1 MIQSSLYRA
10 LNKGFD
16 YQILA
21 CKDFKESELAK
32 EVISYFKPNTKAI
45 LFPEFRAKKNDDLR
59 SFFEEFLQ
67 LLGGLREFYQALE
80 NKQEAIIIAPI
91 SALLHPLPK
100 KELLES
106 FKITLLEKYN
116 LKDLKDKLFYYG
128 YEILDLVE
136 VEGEASF
143 RGDIVDIYA
152 PNSKAYRL
160 SFFDTECES
169 IKEFDPT
176 TQMSLKEDLLEI
188 EIPPTLFS
196 LDEPSYKDLKT
207 KVEQSPLNSFSKD
220 LTSFGLWFLG
230 EKANDLLHA
239 YKSVIS
245 PKALEEIQELAS
257 LNELDCERFK
267 SLKVLENA
275 QGYEDLEIHAHALE
289 GFIALHSN
297 HKITLLAPNK
307 TILDNV
313 LGTIKKSNMDNVLGT
328 IEKSNMECVIAPFVL
343 NFKTPD
349 GIFISLNSFERKK
362 KRQKSKLAL
371 NELNPGEWVVHDD
384 YGVGVF
390 SQLVQ
395 HSVLGSKRDFLEIAY
410 LGEDKLL
417 LPVENLHLIAR
428 YVAQSDSVPVKD
440 RLGKGSF
447 LKLKAKVRT
456 KLLEIAGKIIELAA
470 ERNLILG
477 KKMDTHLAELEVFKS
492 HAGFEYTSDQE
503 KAIAEISKDLSSK
516 RVMDRLLSGDVGFGK
531 TEVAMHAIFCAFLNG
546 FQSVLVVPTTLLAHQ
561 HFETLRA
568 RFENFG
574 VKVARL
580 DRYAS
585 EKNKLLK
592 AVELGLIDV
601 LVGTHA
607 ILGAKFKNLGLVV
620 VDEEHKFGVKQKEA
634 LKELSKSVHFLSMS
648 ATPIPRTLNMAL
660 SQIKSISSLKTPP
673 TDRKP
678 SRTFLKEKNDE
689 LLKEIIYRELRRNG
703 QIFYIHNHIASISK
717 VKTKL
722 ENLIPKLKIAILH
735 SQINANKSEEIM
747 LEFAKGNYQVLL
759 CTSIV
764 ESGIHLPNANTIIID
779 NAQNFGLADLH
790 QLRGRVGRGK
800 KEGFCYFL
808 IEDQKSLNE
817 QALKRLLALEKNSY
831 LGSGESI
838 AYHDLEIRGGGNLL
852 GQDQSG
858 HIKNIGYALYTRM
871 LEDAIYELSGGKK
884 RLEKSVEIQ
893 LGVSAFL
900 NPELIASDSLRLDLY
915 RRLSLCENVDEVGQ
929 IHEEIED
936 RFGKIDDLSAQ
947 FLQIITLKIL
957 ANQLGILKLSNFNQ
971 NITLTYSDEKKESL
985 KAPSKDDNDILETL
999 LKHLRAQISL
1009 KQR

>member
-16 YQILA
+16 CQILA
-21 CKDFKESELAK
+21 CKDFKESKLAK
-32 EVISYFKPNTKAI
+32 EVISYFKPNIKAV

-80 NKQEAIIIAPI
+80 NKQETIIIAPI

-143 RGDIVDIYA
+143 RGDIVDIYT

-230 EKANDLLHA
+230 EKVQDLLSV

-245 PKALEEIQELAS
+245 PRALEEIQELAS
-257 LNELDCERFK
+257 LNELDYERFK
-267 SLKVLENA
+267 FLEVLENA

-289 GFIALHSN
+289 GFIALHSH
-297 HKITLLAPNK
+297 HKITLLTPNK

-313 LGTIKKSNMDNVLGT
+313 LGTI
-328 IEKSNMECVIAPFVL
+328 EKSSMECVITPFVL

-428 YVAQSDSVPVKD
+428 YVAQSDSVPAKD

-456 KLLEIAGKIIELAA
+456 KLLEIASKIIELAA

-477 KKMDTHLAELEVFKS
+477 KKMDVHLAELEVFKS

-503 KAIAEISKDLSSK
+503 KAIAEISKDLSSH

-546 FQSVLVVPTTLLAHQ
+546 FQSALVVPTTLLAHQ

-592 AVELGLIDV
+592 AVELGLVDV

-660 SQIKSISSLKTPP
+660 SQIKGISSLKTPP

-722 ENLIPKLKIAILH
+722 EELIPKLKIAILH
-735 SQINANKSEEIM
+735 SQINAYESEEIM
-747 LEFAKGNYQVLL
+747 LEFAKGSYQVLL

-915 RRLSLCENVDEVGQ
+915 RRLSLCENTDEVGQ

-936 RFGKIDDLSAQ
+936 RFGKVDDLSTQ

-957 ANQLGILKLSNFNQ
+957 ANQLGIIKLSNFNQ

-1009 KQR
+1009 KRR

>member
-21 CKDFKESELAK
+21 CKDFKESKLAK
-32 EVISYFKPNTKAI
+32 EVISYFKPNIKAV

-80 NKQEAIIIAPI
+80 NKQETIIIAPI

-169 IKEFDPT
+169 IKELDPT

-196 LDEPSYKDLKT
+196 LDESSYKDLKT

-230 EKANDLLHA
+230 EKAQDLLSV

-257 LNELDCERFK
+257 LNELDDERFK
-267 SLKVLENA
+267 FLKVLENA

-297 HKITLLAPNK
+297 HKITLLASNK
-307 TILDNV
+307 TILDNAISA
-313 LGTIKKSNMDNVLGT
+313 LDAG
-328 IEKSNMECVIAPFVL
+328 NMECVIAPFVL

-349 GIFISLNSFERKK
+349 RIFISLNSFERKK

-371 NELNPGEWVVHDD
+371 NELNAGEWVVHDD

-390 SQLVQ
+390 SQLIQ

-428 YVAQSDSVPVKD
+428 YVAQSDSVPAKD

-477 KKMDTHLAELEVFKS
+477 KKMDVHLAELEVFKS
-492 HAGFEYTSDQE
+492 QAGFEYTSDQE
-503 KAIAEISKDLSSK
+503 KAIAEISKDLSSH
-516 RVMDRLLSGDVGFGK
+516 RMMDRLLSGDVGFGK

-546 FQSVLVVPTTLLAHQ
+546 FQSALVVPTTLLAHQ
-561 HFETLRA
+561 HFETLKA

-580 DRYAS
+580 DRYIKTS

-592 AVELGLIDV
+592 AVELGQVDALI
-601 LVGTHA
+601 GTHA
-607 ILGAKFKNLGLVV
+607 ILGAKFKNLGLMV

-660 SQIKSISSLKTPP
+660 SQIKGISSLKTPP

-689 LLKEIIYRELRRNG
+689 LLKEIIHRELRRNG

-735 SQINANKSEEIM
+735 SQINANESEEIM

-808 IEDQKSLNE
+808 IEDQKNLNE

-957 ANQLGILKLSNFNQ
+957 ANQLGIIKLSNFNQ
-971 NITLTYSDEKKESL
+971 NITLTYSDEHKESL

-1009 KQR
+1009 KRR

>member
-1 MIQSSLYRA
+1 MIQSSLYKA

-21 CKDFKESELAK
+21 CKDFKESQLAK
-32 EVISYFKPNTKAI
+32 EVISYFKPNSKAV

-80 NKQEAIIIAPI
+80 KKQEAIIIAPI
-91 SALLHPLPK
+91 STLLHPLPK

-128 YEILDLVE
+128 YEILELVE
-136 VEGEASF
+136 MEGEASF

-196 LDEPSYKDLKT
+196 LDEQSYKDLKT

-220 LTSFGLWFLG
+220 LISFGLWFLG

-239 YKSVIS
+239 YKSIIS

-257 LNELDCERFK
+257 LNELDYERFK
-267 SLKVLENA
+267 FLKVLENP
-275 QGYEDLEIHAHALE
+275 QDYEDLEIHVHALE
-289 GFIALHSN
+289 SFITLHSN
-297 HKITLLAPNK
+297 RKITLLAPNK
-307 TILDNV
+307 TILDNAISV
-313 LGTIKKSNMDNVLGT
+313 L
-328 IEKSNMECVIAPFVL
+328 EKSSIECVIAPFVL

-371 NELNPGEWVVHDD
+371 NELNTGEWVVHDD

-410 LGEDKLL
+410 SGEDKLL

-456 KLLEIAGKIIELAA
+456 KLLEIASKIIELAA

-477 KKMDTHLAELEVFKS
+477 KKMDTHLAELEIFKS

-503 KAIAEISKDLSSK
+503 KAIAEISKDLSSH

-546 FQSVLVVPTTLLAHQ
+546 FQSALVVPTTLLAHQ

-592 AVELGLIDV
+592 AVELGLVDV

-607 ILGAKFKNLGLVV
+607 ILGTKFKNLGLVV

-660 SQIKSISSLKTPP
+660 SQIKGISSLKTPP

-689 LLKEIIYRELRRNG
+689 LLKEIIHRELRRNG

-722 ENLIPKLKIAILH
+722 EDLIPKLKIAILH
-735 SQINANKSEEIM
+735 SQISANESEEIM
-747 LEFAKGNYQVLL
+747 LEFAKGSYQVLL

-893 LGVSAFL
+893 LSVSAFL
-900 NPELIASDSLRLDLY
+900 NPELIVSDSLRLDLY
-915 RRLSLCENVDEVGQ
+915 RRLSLCENTDEVGQ

-936 RFGKIDDLSAQ
+936 RFGKIDDLSVQ

-957 ANQLGILKLSNFNQ
+957 ANQLGIIKLSNFNQ
-971 NITLTYSDEKKESL
+971 NITITYRDEKKENL

-1009 KQR
+1009 KRR

>member
-80 NKQEAIIIAPI
+80 NKQETIIIAPI

-169 IKEFDPT
+169 IKELDPT

-267 SLKVLENA
+267 FLKVLETP

-307 TILDNV
+307 TILDNAISA
-313 LGTIKKSNMDNVLGT
+313 LERSN
-328 IEKSNMECVIAPFVL
+328 IECVIAPFVL

-428 YVAQSDSVPVKD
+428 YVAQSDSVPAKD

-477 KKMDTHLAELEVFKS
+477 KKMDTHLAELEIFKS

-546 FQSVLVVPTTLLAHQ
+546 FQSALVVPTTLLAHQ

-574 VKVARL
+574 IKVARL

-592 AVELGLIDV
+592 AVELGQVDALI
-601 LVGTHA
+601 GTHA

-660 SQIKSISSLKTPP
+660 SQIKGISSLKTPP

-703 QIFYIHNHIASISK
+703 QIFYIHNHIASILK

-722 ENLIPKLKIAILH
+722 ENLIPKLKVAILH

-831 LGSGESI
+831 LGSGESV

-915 RRLSLCENVDEVGQ
+915 RRLSLCENTDEVGQ

-957 ANQLGILKLSNFNQ
+957 ANQLGIIKLSNFNQ
-971 NITLTYSDEKKESL
+971 NITITYSDEHKESL

-999 LKHLRAQISL
+999 LKHLHAQISL
-1009 KQR
+1009 KRR

>member
-21 CKDFKESELAK
+21 CKDFKESKLAK
-32 EVISYFKPNTKAI
+32 EVINYFKPNIKAV

-67 LLGGLREFYQALE
+67 LLGALREFYQALE
-80 NKQEAIIIAPI
+80 NKQEVIIIAPI

-143 RGDIVDIYA
+143 RGDIVDIYI

-169 IKEFDPT
+169 IKELDPT

-230 EKANDLLHA
+230 EKAQDLLSV

-245 PKALEEIQELAS
+245 PRALEEIQELAS
-257 LNELDCERFK
+257 LNELNYERFK
-267 SLKVLENA
+267 LLKVLENA

-313 LGTIKKSNMDNVLGT
+313 LGTI
-328 IEKSNMECVIAPFVL
+328 EKSSMECVIAPFVL

-428 YVAQSDSVPVKD
+428 YVAQSDSVPAKD

-456 KLLEIAGKIIELAA
+456 KLLEIASKIIELAA

-477 KKMDTHLAELEVFKS
+477 KKMDVHLAELEVFKS

-503 KAIAEISKDLSSK
+503 KAIAEISRDLSSK

-546 FQSVLVVPTTLLAHQ
+546 FQSALVVPTTLLAHQ

-592 AVELGLIDV
+592 AVELGQVDALI
-601 LVGTHA
+601 GTHA

-660 SQIKSISSLKTPP
+660 SQIKGISSLKTPP

-957 ANQLGILKLSNFNQ
+957 ANQLGIIKLSNFNQ
-971 NITLTYSDEKKESL
+971 NITLTYNNEHKESL

-1009 KQR
+1009 KRR

>member
-1 MIQSSLYRA
+1 MIQSSLYGA

-160 SFFDTECES
+160 SFFDAECES

-239 YKSVIS
+239 YKSIIS

-257 LNELDCERFK
+257 LNELDGERFK
-267 SLKVLENA
+267 FLKVLENA

-297 HKITLLAPNK
+297 RKITLLAPNK

-313 LGTIKKSNMDNVLGT
+313 LGTI
-328 IEKSNMECVIAPFVL
+328 EKSSMECVIAPFVL

-428 YVAQSDSVPVKD
+428 YVAQSDSVPAKD

-546 FQSVLVVPTTLLAHQ
+546 FQSALVVPTTLLAHQ
-561 HFETLRA
+561 HFETLRV

-660 SQIKSISSLKTPP
+660 SQIKGISSLKIPP

-722 ENLIPKLKIAILH
+722 EELIPKLKIAILH
-735 SQINANKSEEIM
+735 SQINANESEEIM

-831 LGSGESI
+831 LGSGESV

-915 RRLSLCENVDEVGQ
+915 RRLSLCENTDEVGQ

-957 ANQLGILKLSNFNQ
+957 ANQLGIIKLSNFNQ
-971 NITLTYSDEKKESL
+971 NITITYSDEKKESL

-1009 KQR
+1009 KRR

>member
-143 RGDIVDIYA
+143 RGDIVDIYT

-160 SFFDTECES
+160 SFFDAECES

-196 LDEPSYKDLKT
+196 LNEPSYKDLKT

-230 EKANDLLHA
+230 EKTHDLLHA

-257 LNELDCERFK
+257 LNELDYERFK
-267 SLKVLENA
+267 FLKVLENP

-289 GFIALHSN
+289 SFIALHSN
-297 HKITLLAPNK
+297 RKITLLAPNK
-307 TILDNV
+307 TILDNAISA
-313 LGTIKKSNMDNVLGT
+313 L
-328 IEKSNMECVIAPFVL
+328 EKSHIECVIAPFVL

-371 NELNPGEWVVHDD
+371 NELNAGEWVVHDD

-428 YVAQSDSVPVKD
+428 YVAQSDSVPTKD

-447 LKLKAKVRT
+447 LKLKAKVKT
-456 KLLEIAGKIIELAA
+456 KLLEIASKIIELAA

-503 KAIAEISKDLSSK
+503 KAIAEISKDLSSH

-546 FQSVLVVPTTLLAHQ
+546 FQSALAVPTTLLAHQ

-607 ILGAKFKNLGLVV
+607 IFCAKFKNLGLVV

-660 SQIKSISSLKTPP
+660 SQIKGISSLKIPP

-689 LLKEIIYRELRRNG
+689 LLKEIIHRELRRNG

-722 ENLIPKLKIAILH
+722 EDLIPKLKIAILH
-735 SQINANKSEEIM
+735 SQINAHESEEIM

-893 LGVSAFL
+893 LSVSAFL

-915 RRLSLCENVDEVGQ
+915 RRLSLCENTDEVGQ

-957 ANQLGILKLSNFNQ
+957 ANQLGIIKLSNFNQ
-971 NITLTYSDEKKESL
+971 NITITYSGEKKESL

-1009 KQR
+1009 KRH

>member
-1 MIQSSLYRA
+1 MIQSSLYGA

-80 NKQEAIIIAPI
+80 NKQETIIIAPI

-169 IKEFDPT
+169 IKEFDPA
-176 TQMSLKEDLLEI
+176 TQMSLKEDWLEV

-196 LDEPSYKDLKT
+196 LNEQSYKDLKT

-245 PKALEEIQELAS
+245 PKALEEIQELTS
-257 LNELDCERFK
+257 LNELDWERFK
-267 SLKVLENA
+267 FLKVLENP

-289 GFIALHSN
+289 SFMALHSN
-297 HKITLLAPNK
+297 RKITLLAPNK
-307 TILDNV
+307 TILDNAISA
-313 LGTIKKSNMDNVLGT
+313 L
-328 IEKSNMECVIAPFVL
+328 EKNHIECVIAPFVL

-371 NELNPGEWVVHDD
+371 NELNAGEWVVHDD

-410 LGEDKLL
+410 WGEDKLL

-428 YVAQSDSVPVKD
+428 YVAQSDSVPIKD

-447 LKLKAKVRT
+447 LKLKAKVKT
-456 KLLEIAGKIIELAA
+456 KLLEIAGKIIELTA

-546 FQSVLVVPTTLLAHQ
+546 FQSALVVPTTLLAHQ

-592 AVELGLIDV
+592 AVELGLVDV

-660 SQIKSISSLKTPP
+660 SQIKGISSLKIPP

-689 LLKEIIYRELRRNG
+689 LLKEIIHRELRRNG

-722 ENLIPKLKIAILH
+722 EDLIPKLKIAILH
-735 SQINANKSEEIM
+735 SQINAHESEEIM

-893 LGVSAFL
+893 LSVSAFL
-900 NPELIASDSLRLDLY
+900 NPELIGSDSLRLDLY
-915 RRLSLCENVDEVGQ
+915 RRLSLCENTDEVGQ

-957 ANQLGILKLSNFNQ
+957 ANQLGIIKLSNFNQ
-971 NITLTYSDEKKESL
+971 NITITYSDEKKESL

-1009 KQR
+1009 KRH

>member
-1 MIQSSLYRA
+1 MIQSSLYGA

-91 SALLHPLPK
+91 STLLHPLPK

-196 LDEPSYKDLKT
+196 LNEQSYKDLKT

-257 LNELDCERFK
+257 LNELDGERFK
-267 SLKVLENA
+267 FLKVLENP

-289 GFIALHSN
+289 SFIALHSN
-297 HKITLLAPNK
+297 RKITLLAPNK
-307 TILDNV
+307 TILDNAISA
-313 LGTIKKSNMDNVLGT
+313 L
-328 IEKSNMECVIAPFVL
+328 EKSHIECVIAPFVL

-371 NELNPGEWVVHDD
+371 NELNAGEWVVHDD

-410 LGEDKLL
+410 WGEDKLL

-428 YVAQSDSVPVKD
+428 YVVQSDSVPTKD

-447 LKLKAKVRT
+447 LKLKAKVKT
-456 KLLEIAGKIIELAA
+456 KLLEIASKIIELAA

-546 FQSVLVVPTTLLAHQ
+546 FQSALVVPTTLLAHQ
-561 HFETLRA
+561 HFETLRV

-592 AVELGLIDV
+592 AVELGLVDV

-660 SQIKSISSLKTPP
+660 SQIKGISSLKIPP

-689 LLKEIIYRELRRNG
+689 LLKEIIHRELRRNG

-722 ENLIPKLKIAILH
+722 EDLIPKLKIAILH
-735 SQINANKSEEIM
+735 SQISAHESEEIM

-893 LGVSAFL
+893 LSVSAFL

-915 RRLSLCENVDEVGQ
+915 RRLSLCENTDEVGQ

-957 ANQLGILKLSNFNQ
+957 ANQLGIIKLSNFNQ
-971 NITLTYSDEKKESL
+971 NITITYNDEKKESL

-999 LKHLRAQISL
+999 LKHLHAQISL
-1009 KQR
+1009 KRH

>member
-1 MIQSSLYRA
+1 MIQSSLYKA
-10 LNKGFD
+10 LNEGFD

-21 CKDFKESELAK
+21 CKDFKESKLAK
-32 EVISYFKPNTKAI
+32 EVISYFKPNIKAV

-80 NKQEAIIIAPI
+80 NKQETIIIAPI
-91 SALLHPLPK
+91 STLLHPLPK

-143 RGDIVDIYA
+143 RGDIVDIYI

-169 IKEFDPT
+169 IKELDPT

-230 EKANDLLHA
+230 EKAQDLLSV

-245 PKALEEIQELAS
+245 PRALEEIQELAS
-257 LNELDCERFK
+257 LNELDDERFK
-267 SLKVLENA
+267 FLKVLENA

-289 GFIALHSN
+289 GFITLHSN

-307 TILDNV
+307 TILDNAISAIDA
-313 LGTIKKSNMDNVLGT
+313 G
-328 IEKSNMECVIAPFVL
+328 NMECVIAPFVL

-349 GIFISLNSFERKK
+349 RIFISLNSFERKK

-371 NELNPGEWVVHDD
+371 NELNAGEWVVHDD

-447 LKLKAKVRT
+447 LKLKAKVRA

-477 KKMDTHLAELEVFKS
+477 KKMDVHLAELEVFKS
-492 HAGFEYTSDQE
+492 HAGFEYTNDQE
-503 KAIAEISKDLSSK
+503 KAIAEISKDLSSH

-546 FQSVLVVPTTLLAHQ
+546 FQSALVVPTTLLAHQ

-592 AVELGLIDV
+592 AVELGQVDALI
-601 LVGTHA
+601 GTHA

-660 SQIKSISSLKTPP
+660 SQIKGISSLKTPP

-689 LLKEIIYRELRRNG
+689 LLKEIIHRELRRNG

-936 RFGKIDDLSAQ
+936 RFGKMDDLSAQ

-971 NITLTYSDEKKESL
+971 NITLTYSNEHKESL

-1009 KQR
+1009 KRR

>member
-32 EVISYFKPNTKAI
+32 EVISYFKPNIKAI

-80 NKQEAIIIAPI
+80 NKQEVIIIAPI

-169 IKEFDPT
+169 IKELDPT

-230 EKANDLLHA
+230 EKAQDLLSV

-245 PKALEEIQELAS
+245 PRALEEIQELAS

-267 SLKVLENA
+267 LLKVLENA

-297 HKITLLAPNK
+297 RKITLLAPNK

-313 LGTIKKSNMDNVLGT
+313 ISA
-328 IEKSNMECVIAPFVL
+328 IEKSSMECVIAPFVL

-456 KLLEIAGKIIELAA
+456 KLLEIASKIIELAA

-477 KKMDTHLAELEVFKS
+477 KKMDVHLAELEVFKS

-531 TEVAMHAIFCAFLNG
+531 TEVAMHAIFCTFLNG
-546 FQSVLVVPTTLLAHQ
+546 FQSALVVPTTLLAHQ
-561 HFETLRA
+561 HFETLRV

-592 AVELGLIDV
+592 AVELGQVDV

-660 SQIKSISSLKTPP
+660 SQIKGISSLKTPP

-722 ENLIPKLKIAILH
+722 EGLIPKLKIAILH
-735 SQINANKSEEIM
+735 SQINANESEEIM

-957 ANQLGILKLSNFNQ
+957 ANQLGIIKLSNFNQ
-971 NITLTYSDEKKESL
+971 NITITYSDEKKESL

-1009 KQR
+1009 KRR

>member
-21 CKDFKESELAK
+21 CKDFKESKLAK
-32 EVISYFKPNTKAI
+32 EVISYFKPHIKAV

-80 NKQEAIIIAPI
+80 NKQETIIIAPI

-169 IKEFDPT
+169 IKELDPT

-230 EKANDLLHA
+230 EKAQDLLSV

-245 PKALEEIQELAS
+245 PRALEEIQELAS

-267 SLKVLENA
+267 FLKVLENA

-313 LGTIKKSNMDNVLGT
+313 LGTI
-328 IEKSNMECVIAPFVL
+328 EKSSMECVIAPFVL

-349 GIFISLNSFERKK
+349 GIFISINSFERKK

-428 YVAQSDSVPVKD
+428 YVTQSDSVPVKD

-546 FQSVLVVPTTLLAHQ
+546 FQSALVVPTTLLAHQ
-561 HFETLRA
+561 HFETLRV

-592 AVELGLIDV
+592 AVELGLVDV

-660 SQIKSISSLKTPP
+660 SQIKGISSLKTPP

-722 ENLIPKLKIAILH
+722 EGLIPKLKIAILH
-735 SQINANKSEEIM
+735 SQINANESEEIM

-957 ANQLGILKLSNFNQ
+957 ANQLGIIKLSNFNQ
-971 NITLTYSDEKKESL
+971 NITITYSDEHKESL

-1009 KQR
+1009 KRR

>member
-80 NKQEAIIIAPI
+80 NKQEVIIIAPI

-230 EKANDLLHA
+230 EKAQDLLSV

-245 PKALEEIQELAS
+245 PRALEEIQELAS

-267 SLKVLENA
+267 SLKVLENP

-289 GFIALHSN
+289 SFITLHSN
-297 HKITLLAPNK
+297 RKITLLAPNK
-307 TILDNV
+307 TILDNAV
-313 LGTIKKSNMDNVLGT
+313 SAL
-328 IEKSNMECVIAPFVL
+328 EKSNIECVIAPFVL

-503 KAIAEISKDLSSK
+503 KAIAEISKDLSSH

-546 FQSVLVVPTTLLAHQ
+546 FQSALVVPTTLLAHQ
-561 HFETLRA
+561 HFETLRV

-592 AVELGLIDV
+592 AVELGQVDV

-660 SQIKSISSLKTPP
+660 SQVKGISSLKTPP

-689 LLKEIIYRELRRNG
+689 LLKEIIHRELRRNG

-915 RRLSLCENVDEVGQ
+915 RRLSLCENADEVGQ

-971 NITLTYSDEKKESL
+971 NITITYSDEKKESL

-999 LKHLRAQISL
+999 LKHLCTQISL
-1009 KQR
+1009 KRR

>member
-1 MIQSSLYRA
+1 MIQSSLYKA
-10 LNKGFD
+10 LNEGFD

-21 CKDFKESELAK
+21 CKDFKESKLAK
-32 EVISYFKPNTKAI
+32 EVISYFKPNVKAV

-67 LLGGLREFYQALE
+67 LLGALRGFYQALE
-80 NKQEAIIIAPI
+80 NKQEVIIIAPI

-106 FKITLLEKYN
+106 FKITFLEKYN

-143 RGDIVDIYA
+143 RGDIVDIYI

-160 SFFDTECES
+160 SFFDAECES
-169 IKEFDPT
+169 IKELDPT

-220 LTSFGLWFLG
+220 LTSFGLWFLD
-230 EKANDLLHA
+230 EKAQDLLSV
-239 YKSVIS
+239 YKSIIS

-257 LNELDCERFK
+257 LNELDLERFK
-267 SLKVLENA
+267 PLKILETP

-297 HKITLLAPNK
+297 RKITLLASNK
-307 TILDNV
+307 TILDNAISA
-313 LGTIKKSNMDNVLGT
+313 LDAG
-328 IEKSNMECVIAPFVL
+328 NMECVIAPFVL

-349 GIFISLNSFERKK
+349 KIFISLNSFERKK

-371 NELNPGEWVVHDD
+371 NELNAGEWVVHDD

-390 SQLVQ
+390 SQLIQ

-428 YVAQSDSVPVKD
+428 YVAQSDSVPTKD

-456 KLLEIAGKIIELAA
+456 KLLEIASKIIELAA

-477 KKMDTHLAELEVFKS
+477 KKMDVHLAELEVFKS

-503 KAIAEISKDLSSK
+503 KAIAEISKDLSSH

-546 FQSVLVVPTTLLAHQ
+546 FQSALVVPTTLLAHQ

-580 DRYAS
+580 DRYTS

-592 AVELGLIDV
+592 AVESGLVDALI
-601 LVGTHA
+601 GTHA
-607 ILGAKFKNLGLVV
+607 ILGAKFKNLGLMV

-660 SQIKSISSLKTPP
+660 SQIKGISSLKTPP

-689 LLKEIIYRELRRNG
+689 LLKEIIHRELRRNG

-722 ENLIPKLKIAILH
+722 EELIPKLKIAILH
-735 SQINANKSEEIM
+735 SQINANESEEVM

-808 IEDQKSLNE
+808 IEDQKNLNE

-936 RFGKIDDLSAQ
+936 RFGKMDDLSAQ

-971 NITLTYSDEKKESL
+971 NITITYNDEKKESL

-1009 KQR
+1009 KRR

>member
-169 IKEFDPT
+169 IKEFDPI

-196 LDEPSYKDLKT
+196 LDESSYKDLKT

-230 EKANDLLHA
+230 EKAQDLLSV
-239 YKSVIS
+239 YKSIIS
-245 PKALEEIQELAS
+245 PRALEEIQELAS
-257 LNELDCERFK
+257 LNELDDERFK
-267 SLKVLENA
+267 LLKVLENA

-297 HKITLLAPNK
+297 HKITLLASNK
-307 TILDNV
+307 TILDNAISA
-313 LGTIKKSNMDNVLGT
+313 L
-328 IEKSNMECVIAPFVL
+328 EKSSIECVIAPFVL

-428 YVAQSDSVPVKD
+428 YVAQSDSVPAKD

-546 FQSVLVVPTTLLAHQ
+546 FQSTLVVPTTLLAHQ

-592 AVELGLIDV
+592 AVELGLVDV

-660 SQIKSISSLKTPP
+660 SQIKGISSLKTPP

-722 ENLIPKLKIAILH
+722 EELIPKLKIAILH
-735 SQINANKSEEIM
+735 SQINANESEEIM

-831 LGSGESI
+831 LGSGESV

-858 HIKNIGYALYTRM
+858 HIKNIGHALYTRM

-915 RRLSLCENVDEVGQ
+915 RRLSLCENTDEVGQ

-957 ANQLGILKLSNFNQ
+957 ANQLGIIKLSNFNQ
-971 NITLTYSDEKKESL
+971 NITITYSDEKKESL

-1009 KQR
+1009 KRH

>member
-1 MIQSSLYRA
+1 MIQSSLYGA

-91 SALLHPLPK
+91 STLLHPLPK
-100 KELLES
+100 KELLKS

-160 SFFDTECES
+160 SFFDMECES

-196 LDEPSYKDLKT
+196 LDEQSYKDLKT

-257 LNELDCERFK
+257 LNELDNERFK
-267 SLKVLENA
+267 FLKVLENP
-275 QGYEDLEIHAHALE
+275 QGYEDLEIHAHAIE
-289 GFIALHSN
+289 SFMALHSN
-297 HKITLLAPNK
+297 RKITLLAPNK
-307 TILDNV
+307 TILDNAIST
-313 LGTIKKSNMDNVLGT
+313 L
-328 IEKSNMECVIAPFVL
+328 EKSHIECVIAPFVL

-371 NELNPGEWVVHDD
+371 NELNAGEWVVHDD

-428 YVAQSDSVPVKD
+428 YVAQSDSVPTKD

-447 LKLKAKVRT
+447 LKLKAKVKT
-456 KLLEIAGKIIELAA
+456 KLLEIASKIIELAA

-477 KKMDTHLAELEVFKS
+477 KKMDTHLAELEIFKS

-546 FQSVLVVPTTLLAHQ
+546 FQSALVVPTTLLAHQ

-660 SQIKSISSLKTPP
+660 SQIKGISSLKIPP

-689 LLKEIIYRELRRNG
+689 LLKEIIHRELRRNG

-722 ENLIPKLKIAILH
+722 EDLIPKLKIAILH
-735 SQINANKSEEIM
+735 SQINAHESEETM

-893 LGVSAFL
+893 LSVSAFL

-915 RRLSLCENVDEVGQ
+915 RRLSLCENTDEVGQ

-936 RFGKIDDLSAQ
+936 RFGKIDDLSTQ

-957 ANQLGILKLSNFNQ
+957 ANQLGIIKLSNFNQ
-971 NITLTYSDEKKESL
+971 NITITYSDEKKESL
-985 KAPSKDDNDILETL
+985 KAPSKDDNDILEIL
-999 LKHLRAQISL
+999 LKHLRTQISL
-1009 KQR
+1009 KRH

>member
-80 NKQEAIIIAPI
+80 NKQETIIIAPI

-176 TQMSLKEDLLEI
+176 TQMSLKEDWLEI

-267 SLKVLENA
+267 SLKVLENP
-275 QGYEDLEIHAHALE
+275 QGYEDLEIHVHALE
-289 GFIALHSN
+289 SFIALHSN
-297 HKITLLAPNK
+297 RKITLLAPNK
-307 TILDNV
+307 TILDNAIST
-313 LGTIKKSNMDNVLGT
+313 LERSN
-328 IEKSNMECVIAPFVL
+328 IECVIAPFVL

-371 NELNPGEWVVHDD
+371 NELNAGEWVVHDD

-410 LGEDKLL
+410 WGEDKLL

-447 LKLKAKVRT
+447 LKLKAKVRA

-477 KKMDTHLAELEVFKS
+477 KKMETHLAELEVFKS
-492 HAGFEYTSDQE
+492 HAGFEYTNDQE

-546 FQSVLVVPTTLLAHQ
+546 FQSALVVPTTLLAHQ

-660 SQIKSISSLKTPP
+660 SQIKGISSLKIPP

-689 LLKEIIYRELRRNG
+689 LLKEIIHRELRRNG

-722 ENLIPKLKIAILH
+722 EDLIPKLKIAILH
-735 SQINANKSEEIM
+735 SQINAHESEEIM

-858 HIKNIGYALYTRM
+858 HIKNIGYVLYTRM

-893 LGVSAFL
+893 LSVSAFL

-915 RRLSLCENVDEVGQ
+915 RRLSLCENTDEVGQ

-957 ANQLGILKLSNFNQ
+957 ANQLGIIKLSNFSQ
-971 NITLTYSDEKKESL
+971 NITITYSDEKKESL

-999 LKHLRAQISL
+999 LKHLRTQISL
-1009 KQR
+1009 KRH

>member
-45 LFPEFRAKKNDDLR
+45 LFPEFRVKKNDDLR

-80 NKQEAIIIAPI
+80 NKQETIIIAPI

-106 FKITLLEKYN
+106 FKITLLGKYN
-116 LKDLKDKLFYYG
+116 LKDLKNKLFYYG

-160 SFFDTECES
+160 SFFDAECES

-196 LDEPSYKDLKT
+196 LNEQSYKDLKT

-230 EKANDLLHA
+230 EKAHDLLHA

-257 LNELDCERFK
+257 LNELDYERFK
-267 SLKVLENA
+267 FLKVLESA

-289 GFIALHSN
+289 GFIALHSH
-297 HKITLLAPNK
+297 HKIMLLAPNK
-307 TILDNV
+307 TILDNAISA
-313 LGTIKKSNMDNVLGT
+313 L
-328 IEKSNMECVIAPFVL
+328 EKSHIECVIAPFVL

-428 YVAQSDSVPVKD
+428 YVAQSDSVPAKD

-503 KAIAEISKDLSSK
+503 KAIAEISKDLSSN

-546 FQSVLVVPTTLLAHQ
+546 FQSALVVPTTLLAHQ

-592 AVELGLIDV
+592 AVELGQVDV

-660 SQIKSISSLKTPP
+660 SQVKGISSLKTPP

-717 VKTKL
+717 VKTNL
-722 ENLIPKLKIAILH
+722 EDLIPKLKIAILH
-735 SQINANKSEEIM
+735 SQINANESEEIM
-747 LEFAKGNYQVLL
+747 LEFAKGSYQVLL

-915 RRLSLCENVDEVGQ
+915 RRLSLCENTDEVGQ

-957 ANQLGILKLSNFNQ
+957 ANQLGIIKLSNFNQ
-971 NITLTYSDEKKESL
+971 NITITYSDEKKESL

-1009 KQR
+1009 KWR

>member
-32 EVISYFKPNTKAI
+32 EVISYFKPHTKAI

-80 NKQEAIIIAPI
+80 NKQETIIIAPI

-160 SFFDTECES
+160 SFFDMECES

-230 EKANDLLHA
+230 EKAQDLLSV

-245 PKALEEIQELAS
+245 PRALEEIQELAS

-267 SLKVLENA
+267 FLKVLENA

-313 LGTIKKSNMDNVLGT
+313 LGTI
-328 IEKSNMECVIAPFVL
+328 EKSSMECVIAPFVL

-428 YVAQSDSVPVKD
+428 YVAQSDSVPIKD

-477 KKMDTHLAELEVFKS
+477 KKMDVHLAELEVFKS

-546 FQSVLVVPTTLLAHQ
+546 FQSALVVPTTLLAHQ

-592 AVELGLIDV
+592 AVELGLVDV

-634 LKELSKSVHFLSMS
+634 LKELSKSMHFLSMS

-660 SQIKSISSLKTPP
+660 SQIKGISSLKTPP

-722 ENLIPKLKIAILH
+722 EELIPKLKIAILH
-735 SQINANKSEEIM
+735 SQINANESEEIM

-831 LGSGESI
+831 LGSGESV
-838 AYHDLEIRGGGNLL
+838 AYYDLEIRGGGNLL

-915 RRLSLCENVDEVGQ
+915 RRLSLCENTDEVGQ

-971 NITLTYSDEKKESL
+971 NITITYSDEKKESL
-985 KAPSKDDNDILETL
+985 KAQSKDDNDILETL

-1009 KQR
+1009 KRR

>member
-32 EVISYFKPNTKAI
+32 EVISYFKPNIKAI

-160 SFFDTECES
+160 SFFDMECES

-176 TQMSLKEDLLEI
+176 TQMSLKEDWLEV

-196 LDEPSYKDLKT
+196 LNEQSYKDLKT

-230 EKANDLLHA
+230 EKANDLLQA

-257 LNELDCERFK
+257 LNELDGERFK
-267 SLKVLENA
+267 FLKVLENP

-289 GFIALHSN
+289 SFIALHSN
-297 HKITLLAPNK
+297 RKITLLAPNK
-307 TILDNV
+307 TILDNAISA
-313 LGTIKKSNMDNVLGT
+313 L
-328 IEKSNMECVIAPFVL
+328 EKSHIECVIAPFVL

-371 NELNPGEWVVHDD
+371 NELNAGEWVVHDD

-410 LGEDKLL
+410 FGEDKLL

-428 YVAQSDSVPVKD
+428 YVAQSDSVPTKD
-440 RLGKGSF
+440 RLGKGNF
-447 LKLKAKVRT
+447 LKLKAKVKT
-456 KLLEIAGKIIELAA
+456 KLLEIASKIIELAA

-503 KAIAEISKDLSSK
+503 KAIAEISKDLSSN

-546 FQSVLVVPTTLLAHQ
+546 FQSALVVPTTLLAHQ

-660 SQIKSISSLKTPP
+660 SQIKGISSLKIPP

-689 LLKEIIYRELRRNG
+689 LLKEIIHRELRRNG

-722 ENLIPKLKIAILH
+722 EDLIPKLKIAILH
-735 SQINANKSEEIM
+735 SQINAHESEEIM

-817 QALKRLLALEKNSY
+817 QALKRLIALEKNSY

-893 LGVSAFL
+893 LSVSAFL
-900 NPELIASDSLRLDLY
+900 NPELIGSDSLRLDLY
-915 RRLSLCENVDEVGQ
+915 RRLSLCENTDEVGQ

-957 ANQLGILKLSNFNQ
+957 ANQLGIIKLSNFNQ
-971 NITLTYSDEKKESL
+971 NITITYSDEKKESL

-999 LKHLRAQISL
+999 LKHLCAQISL
-1009 KQR
+1009 KRH

>member
-1 MIQSSLYRA
+1 MIQSSLYGA

-257 LNELDCERFK
+257 LNEVDGERFK

-275 QGYEDLEIHAHALE
+275 QGYEDLEIHVHALE

-297 HKITLLAPNK
+297 RKITLLAPNK
-307 TILDNV
+307 TILNNAISA
-313 LGTIKKSNMDNVLGT
+313 L
-328 IEKSNMECVIAPFVL
+328 EKSHIECVIAPFVL

-371 NELNPGEWVVHDD
+371 NELNAGEWVVHDD

-410 LGEDKLL
+410 WGEDKLL

-428 YVAQSDSVPVKD
+428 YVAQSDSVPIKD

-447 LKLKAKVRT
+447 LKLKAKVKT
-456 KLLEIAGKIIELAA
+456 KLLEIASKIIELAA

-477 KKMDTHLAELEVFKS
+477 KKMDTYLAELEVFKS

-503 KAIAEISKDLSSK
+503 KAIAEISKDLSSHK
-516 RVMDRLLSGDVGFGK
+516 VMDRLLSGDVGFGK

-546 FQSVLVVPTTLLAHQ
+546 FQSALVVPTTLLAHQ

-660 SQIKSISSLKTPP
+660 SQIKGISSLKIPP

-689 LLKEIIYRELRRNG
+689 LLKEIIHRELRRNG

-722 ENLIPKLKIAILH
+722 EDLIPKLKIAILH
-735 SQINANKSEEIM
+735 SQINAHESEEIM

-893 LGVSAFL
+893 LSVSAFL

-915 RRLSLCENVDEVGQ
+915 RRLSLCENTDEVGQ

-957 ANQLGILKLSNFNQ
+957 ANQLGIIKLSNFNQ
-971 NITLTYSDEKKESL
+971 NITITYSDEKKESL

-999 LKHLRAQISL
+999 LKHLHAQISL
-1009 KQR
+1009 KRH

>member
-1 MIQSSLYRA
+1 MIQSSLYGA

-100 KELLES
+100 KELLKS

-160 SFFDTECES
+160 SFFDMECES
-169 IKEFDPT
+169 IKEFDPI
-176 TQMSLKEDLLEI
+176 TQMSLKEDLLEV

-196 LDEPSYKDLKT
+196 LNEQSYKDLKT

-230 EKANDLLHA
+230 EKANDLLQA

-257 LNELDCERFK
+257 LNELDGERFK
-267 SLKVLENA
+267 FLKVLENP

-289 GFIALHSN
+289 SFMALHSN
-297 HKITLLAPNK
+297 RKITLLAPNK
-307 TILDNV
+307 TILDNAISA
-313 LGTIKKSNMDNVLGT
+313 L
-328 IEKSNMECVIAPFVL
+328 EKSHIECVIAPFVL

-371 NELNPGEWVVHDD
+371 NELNAGEWVVHDD

-410 LGEDKLL
+410 WGEDKLL

-428 YVAQSDSVPVKD
+428 YVAQSDSVPTKD

-447 LKLKAKVRT
+447 LKLKAKVKT
-456 KLLEIAGKIIELAA
+456 KLLEIASKIIELAA

-546 FQSVLVVPTTLLAHQ
+546 FQSALVVPTTLLAHQ

-607 ILGAKFKNLGLVV
+607 IFCAKFKNLGLVV

-660 SQIKSISSLKTPP
+660 SQIKGISSLKIPP

-689 LLKEIIYRELRRNG
+689 LLKEIIHRELRRNG

-722 ENLIPKLKIAILH
+722 EDLIPKLKIAILH
-735 SQINANKSEEIM
+735 SQINANESEEIM

-893 LGVSAFL
+893 LSVSAFL

-915 RRLSLCENVDEVGQ
+915 RRLSLCENTDEVGQ

-957 ANQLGILKLSNFNQ
+957 ANQLGIIKLSNFNQ
-971 NITLTYSDEKKESL
+971 NITITYSGEKKESL

-1009 KQR
+1009 KRH

>member
-32 EVISYFKPNTKAI
+32 EVISYFRPNIKAI

-80 NKQEAIIIAPI
+80 NKQETIIIAPI

-128 YEILDLVE
+128 YEIVDLVE

-176 TQMSLKEDLLEI
+176 TQMSLKEDWLEI

-207 KVEQSPLNSFSKD
+207 KVEQSPFNSFSKD
-220 LTSFGLWFLG
+220 LTSFGLWFLE

-267 SLKVLENA
+267 LLKVLENA

-313 LGTIKKSNMDNVLGT
+313 LGAL
-328 IEKSNMECVIAPFVL
+328 EKSSIQCVIAPFVL

-371 NELNPGEWVVHDD
+371 NELNAGEWVVHDD

-410 LGEDKLL
+410 WGEDKLL

-477 KKMDTHLAELEVFKS
+477 KKMDVHLAELEVFKS

-546 FQSVLVVPTTLLAHQ
+546 FQSALVVPTTLLAHQ

-592 AVELGLIDV
+592 AVELGLVDV

-660 SQIKSISSLKTPP
+660 SQIKGISSLKTQP

-735 SQINANKSEEIM
+735 SQINANESEEIM

-915 RRLSLCENVDEVGQ
+915 RRLSLCENTDEVGQ

-957 ANQLGILKLSNFNQ
+957 ANQLGIIKLSNFNQ
-971 NITLTYSDEKKESL
+971 NITIMYSDEKKESL

-1009 KQR
+1009 KRR

>member
-32 EVISYFKPNTKAI
+32 EVISYFKPNIKAV

-80 NKQEAIIIAPI
+80 NKQETIIIAPI

-136 VEGEASF
+136 VEGEVSF

-169 IKEFDPT
+169 IKELDPT

-230 EKANDLLHA
+230 EKAQDLLSV

-245 PKALEEIQELAS
+245 PRALEEIQELAS
-257 LNELDCERFK
+257 LNELDGERFK
-267 SLKVLENA
+267 FLKVLENA

-313 LGTIKKSNMDNVLGT
+313 LGTI
-328 IEKSNMECVIAPFVL
+328 EKSSMECVIAPFVL

-349 GIFISLNSFERKK
+349 GIFISINSFERKK

-428 YVAQSDSVPVKD
+428 YVTQSDSVPVKD

-546 FQSVLVVPTTLLAHQ
+546 FQSALVVPTTLLAHQ
-561 HFETLRA
+561 HFETLRV

-592 AVELGLIDV
+592 AVELGLVDV

-660 SQIKSISSLKTPP
+660 SQIKGISSLKTPP

-722 ENLIPKLKIAILH
+722 EGLIPKLKIAILH
-735 SQINANKSEEIM
+735 SQINANESEEIM

-957 ANQLGILKLSNFNQ
+957 ANQLGIIKLSNFNQ
-971 NITLTYSDEKKESL
+971 NITITYSDEHKESL

-1009 KQR
+1009 KRR

>member
-21 CKDFKESELAK
+21 CKDFKESKLAK
-32 EVISYFKPNTKAI
+32 EVISYFKPNIKAV

-80 NKQEAIIIAPI
+80 NKQEVIIIAPI

-143 RGDIVDIYA
+143 RGDIVDIYV

-169 IKEFDPT
+169 IKELDPT

-196 LDEPSYKDLKT
+196 LDESSYKDLKT

-245 PKALEEIQELAS
+245 PRALEEIQELAS

-267 SLKVLENA
+267 LLKVLENA
-275 QGYEDLEIHAHALE
+275 QGYEYLEIHAHALE

-297 HKITLLAPNK
+297 RKITLLAPNK
-307 TILDNV
+307 TIL
-313 LGTIKKSNMDNVLGT
+313 DNVLGT

-390 SQLVQ
+390 SQLIQ

-428 YVAQSDSVPVKD
+428 YVAQSDSVPAKD

-456 KLLEIAGKIIELAA
+456 KLLEIASKIIELAA

-477 KKMDTHLAELEVFKS
+477 KKMDVHLAELEVFKS

-503 KAIAEISKDLSSK
+503 KAIAEISKDLSSN

-546 FQSVLVVPTTLLAHQ
+546 FQSALVVPTTLLAHQ

-580 DRYAS
+580 DRYAN

-592 AVELGLIDV
+592 AVGLGLIDV

-607 ILGAKFKNLGLVV
+607 ILGTKFKNLGLVV

-660 SQIKSISSLKTPP
+660 SQIKGISSLKTPP

-722 ENLIPKLKIAILH
+722 EELIPKLKIAILH
-735 SQINANKSEEIM
+735 SQINANESEEIM

-957 ANQLGILKLSNFNQ
+957 ANQLGIIKLSNFNQ

-999 LKHLRAQISL
+999 LKHLHAQISL
-1009 KQR
+1009 KRH

>member
-1 MIQSSLYRA
+1 MIQSSLYGA

-176 TQMSLKEDLLEI
+176 TQMSLKEDLLEV

-196 LDEPSYKDLKT
+196 LNEQSYKDLKT

-245 PKALEEIQELAS
+245 PKALEEIQELTS
-257 LNELDCERFK
+257 LNELDGEHFK
-267 SLKVLENA
+267 FLKVLENP

-289 GFIALHSN
+289 SFIALHSN
-297 HKITLLAPNK
+297 RKITLLAPNK
-307 TILDNV
+307 TILDNAISA
-313 LGTIKKSNMDNVLGT
+313 L
-328 IEKSNMECVIAPFVL
+328 EKSHIECVIAPFVL

-371 NELNPGEWVVHDD
+371 NELNAGEWVVHDD

-428 YVAQSDSVPVKD
+428 YVAQSDSVPTKD

-447 LKLKAKVRT
+447 LKLKAKVKT
-456 KLLEIAGKIIELAA
+456 KLLEIASKIIELAA

-546 FQSVLVVPTTLLAHQ
+546 FQSALVVPTTLLAHQ

-592 AVELGLIDV
+592 AVGLGLIDV

-607 ILGAKFKNLGLVV
+607 VLGAKFKNLGLVV

-660 SQIKSISSLKTPP
+660 SQIKGISSLKIPP

-689 LLKEIIYRELRRNG
+689 LLKEIIHRELRRNG

-722 ENLIPKLKIAILH
+722 EDLIPKLKIAILH
-735 SQINANKSEEIM
+735 SQINAHESEETM

-779 NAQNFGLADLH
+779 NVQNFGLADLH

-893 LGVSAFL
+893 LSVSAFL
-900 NPELIASDSLRLDLY
+900 NPELIGSDSLRLDLY
-915 RRLSLCENVDEVGQ
+915 RRLSLCENTDEVGQ

-957 ANQLGILKLSNFNQ
+957 ANQLGIIKLSNFNQ
-971 NITLTYSDEKKESL
+971 NITITYSDEKKESL

-1009 KQR
+1009 KRH

>member
-1 MIQSSLYRA
+1 MIQSSLYKA

-21 CKDFKESELAK
+21 CKDFKESKLAK
-32 EVISYFKPNTKAI
+32 EVISYFKPNIKAV

-80 NKQEAIIIAPI
+80 NKQETIIIAPI
-91 SALLHPLPK
+91 STLLHPLPK

-143 RGDIVDIYA
+143 RGDIVDIYV

-169 IKEFDPT
+169 IKELDPT

-196 LDEPSYKDLKT
+196 LDESSYKDLKT

-257 LNELDCERFK
+257 LNELDDERFK
-267 SLKVLENA
+267 LLKVLENA

-289 GFIALHSN
+289 GFIALHSH

-313 LGTIKKSNMDNVLGT
+313 LGTI
-328 IEKSNMECVIAPFVL
+328 EKSSMECVIAPFVL

-428 YVAQSDSVPVKD
+428 YVAQSDSVPAKD

-456 KLLEIAGKIIELAA
+456 KLLEIASKIIELAA

-477 KKMDTHLAELEVFKS
+477 KKMDVHLAELEVFKS

-546 FQSVLVVPTTLLAHQ
+546 FQSALVVPTTLLAHQ

-580 DRYAS
+580 DRYIKTS

-592 AVELGLIDV
+592 AVGLGQVDALI
-601 LVGTHA
+601 GTHA

-660 SQIKSISSLKTPP
+660 SQIKGISSLKTPP

-936 RFGKIDDLSAQ
+936 RFGKIDDLSTQ

-971 NITLTYSDEKKESL
+971 NITITYGDEHKESL

-1009 KQR
+1009 KRR

>member
-91 SALLHPLPK
+91 STLLHPLPK

-257 LNELDCERFK
+257 LNEVDGERFK

-297 HKITLLAPNK
+297 RKITLLAPNK
-307 TILDNV
+307 TILNNAISA
-313 LGTIKKSNMDNVLGT
+313 L
-328 IEKSNMECVIAPFVL
+328 EKSHIECVIAPFVL

-371 NELNPGEWVVHDD
+371 NELNAGEWVVHDD

-410 LGEDKLL
+410 WGEDKLL

-428 YVAQSDSVPVKD
+428 YVAQSDSVPIKD

-447 LKLKAKVRT
+447 LKLKAKVKT
-456 KLLEIAGKIIELAA
+456 KLLEIASKIIELAA

-546 FQSVLVVPTTLLAHQ
+546 FQSALVVPTTLLAHQ

-574 VKVARL
+574 VRVARL

-607 ILGAKFKNLGLVV
+607 ILGTKFKNLGLVV

-660 SQIKSISSLKTPP
+660 SQIKGISSLKIPP

-689 LLKEIIYRELRRNG
+689 LLKEIIHRELRRNG

-722 ENLIPKLKIAILH
+722 EDLIPKLKIAILH
-735 SQINANKSEEIM
+735 SQINAHESEEIM

-893 LGVSAFL
+893 LSVSAFL
-900 NPELIASDSLRLDLY
+900 NPELIGSDSLRLDLY
-915 RRLSLCENVDEVGQ
+915 RRLSLCENIDEVGQ

-957 ANQLGILKLSNFNQ
+957 ANQLGIIKLSNFNQ
-971 NITLTYSDEKKESL
+971 NITITYSDEKKESL

-1009 KQR
+1009 KRH

>member
-32 EVISYFKPNTKAI
+32 EVISYFKPNIKAV

-80 NKQEAIIIAPI
+80 NKQEVIIIAPI

-176 TQMSLKEDLLEI
+176 TQMSLKEDWLEI

-230 EKANDLLHA
+230 EKAQDLLSV

-245 PKALEEIQELAS
+245 PRALEEIQELAS
-257 LNELDCERFK
+257 LNELDYERFK
-267 SLKVLENA
+267 FLEVLENA

-289 GFIALHSN
+289 GFIALHSH

-313 LGTIKKSNMDNVLGT
+313 LGTI
-328 IEKSNMECVIAPFVL
+328 EKSSIQCVIAPFVL

-395 HSVLGSKRDFLEIAY
+395 HSILGSKRDFLEIAY

-428 YVAQSDSVPVKD
+428 YVAQSDSVPAKD

-456 KLLEIAGKIIELAA
+456 KLLEIASKIIELAA

-546 FQSVLVVPTTLLAHQ
+546 FQSALVVPTTLLAHQ
-561 HFETLRA
+561 HFETLRV

-607 ILGAKFKNLGLVV
+607 ILCAKFKNLGLVV

-660 SQIKSISSLKTPP
+660 SQIKGISSLKTPP

-722 ENLIPKLKIAILH
+722 EELIPKLKIAILH
-735 SQINANKSEEIM
+735 SQINANESEEIM

-831 LGSGESI
+831 LGSGESV

-915 RRLSLCENVDEVGQ
+915 RRLSLCENTDEVGQ

-957 ANQLGILKLSNFNQ
+957 ANQLGIIKLSNFNQ
-971 NITLTYSDEKKESL
+971 NITITYSDEKKESL

-1009 KQR
+1009 KWR

>member
-1 MIQSSLYRA
+1 MIQSSLYGA

-160 SFFDTECES
+160 SFFDAECES

-196 LDEPSYKDLKT
+196 LNEQSYKDLKT

-257 LNELDCERFK
+257 LNELDGERFK
-267 SLKVLENA
+267 FLKVLENP

-289 GFIALHSN
+289 SFIALHSN
-297 HKITLLAPNK
+297 RKITLLAPNK
-307 TILDNV
+307 TILDNAISA
-313 LGTIKKSNMDNVLGT
+313 L
-328 IEKSNMECVIAPFVL
+328 EKSHIECVIAPFVL

-371 NELNPGEWVVHDD
+371 NELNAGEWVVHDD

-410 LGEDKLL
+410 WGEDKLL

-428 YVAQSDSVPVKD
+428 YVAQSDSVPTKD

-447 LKLKAKVRT
+447 LKLKAKVKT
-456 KLLEIAGKIIELAA
+456 KLLEIASKIIELAA

-477 KKMDTHLAELEVFKS
+477 KKMDTHLAELEIFKS

-546 FQSVLVVPTTLLAHQ
+546 FQSTLVVPTTLLAHQ

-592 AVELGLIDV
+592 AVELGLVDV

-660 SQIKSISSLKTPP
+660 SQIKGISSLKTPP

-689 LLKEIIYRELRRNG
+689 LLKEIVHRELRRNG

-722 ENLIPKLKIAILH
+722 EDLIPKLKIAILH
-735 SQINANKSEEIM
+735 SQINANESEEIM

-838 AYHDLEIRGGGNLL
+838 AYRDLEIRGGGNLL

-893 LGVSAFL
+893 LSVSAFL
-900 NPELIASDSLRLDLY
+900 NPEFIASDSLRLDLY
-915 RRLSLCENVDEVGQ
+915 RRLSLCENIDEVGQ

-936 RFGKIDDLSAQ
+936 RFGKVDDLSAQ

-957 ANQLGILKLSNFNQ
+957 ANQLGIIKLSNFNQ
-971 NITLTYSDEKKESL
+971 NITIAYSGEKKESL

-999 LKHLRAQISL
+999 LKHLRTQISL
-1009 KQR
+1009 KRH

>member
-21 CKDFKESELAK
+21 CKDFKESKLAK
-32 EVISYFKPNTKAI
+32 EVISYFKPHIKAV

-80 NKQEAIIIAPI
+80 NKQETIIIAPI

-143 RGDIVDIYA
+143 RGDIVDIYI

-169 IKEFDPT
+169 IKELDPT

-188 EIPPTLFS
+188 EISPTLFS
-196 LDEPSYKDLKT
+196 LDEPSYKNLKT

-257 LNELDCERFK
+257 LNELNYERFK
-267 SLKVLENA
+267 FLEVLENA

-297 HKITLLAPNK
+297 RKITLLAPNK
-307 TILDNV
+307 TILDNAISA
-313 LGTIKKSNMDNVLGT
+313 LERSHI
-328 IEKSNMECVIAPFVL
+328 ECVIAPFVL

-428 YVAQSDSVPVKD
+428 YVAQSDSVPAKD

-477 KKMDTHLAELEVFKS
+477 KKMDVHLAELEVFKS

-546 FQSVLVVPTTLLAHQ
+546 FQSALVVPTTLLAHQ

-592 AVELGLIDV
+592 AVELGQVDV

-660 SQIKSISSLKTPP
+660 SQIKGISSLKTPP

-957 ANQLGILKLSNFNQ
+957 ANQLGIIKLSNFNQ
-971 NITLTYSDEKKESL
+971 NITITYSDEKKESL

-1009 KQR
+1009 KRR

>member
-21 CKDFKESELAK
+21 CKDFKESKLAK
-32 EVISYFKPNTKAI
+32 EVISYFKPNIKAI

-80 NKQEAIIIAPI
+80 NKQETIIIAPI
-91 SALLHPLPK
+91 STLLHPLPK

-169 IKEFDPT
+169 IKELDPT

-196 LDEPSYKDLKT
+196 LDESSYKDLKT

-220 LTSFGLWFLG
+220 LTSFGLWFLE
-230 EKANDLLHA
+230 EKAQDLLSV

-245 PKALEEIQELAS
+245 PRALEEIQELAS

-267 SLKVLENA
+267 FLKVLENA

-297 HKITLLAPNK
+297 RKITLLAPNK
-307 TILDNV
+307 TILDNA
-313 LGTIKKSNMDNVLGT
+313 ISA

-362 KRQKSKLAL
+362 KRQKSKLVL
-371 NELNPGEWVVHDD
+371 NELNAGEWVVHDD

-428 YVAQSDSVPVKD
+428 YVVQSDSVPAKD

-447 LKLKAKVRT
+447 LKLKAKVRA

-477 KKMDTHLAELEVFKS
+477 KKMDVHLAELEVFKS

-503 KAIAEISKDLSSK
+503 KAIAEISKDLSSH

-546 FQSVLVVPTTLLAHQ
+546 FQSALVVPTTLLAHQ

-574 VKVARL
+574 IKVARL

-592 AVELGLIDV
+592 AVELGQVDV
-601 LVGTHA
+601 LIGTHA

-660 SQIKSISSLKTPP
+660 SQIKGISSLKTPP

-689 LLKEIIYRELRRNG
+689 LLKEIIHRELRRNG

-893 LGVSAFL
+893 LSVSAFL

-936 RFGKIDDLSAQ
+936 RFGKIDDLSTQ

-957 ANQLGILKLSNFNQ
+957 ANQLGIIKLSNFNQ
-971 NITLTYSDEKKESL
+971 NITITYSDEKKESL
-985 KAPSKDDNDILETL
+985 KAPSKDDSDILETL

-1009 KQR
+1009 KRR

>member
-1 MIQSSLYRA
+1 MIQSSLYGA

-67 LLGGLREFYQALE
+67 LLGGLREFYQTLE

-116 LKDLKDKLFYYG
+116 LKNLKDKLFYYG

-160 SFFDTECES
+160 SFFDMECES

-176 TQMSLKEDLLEI
+176 TQMSLKEDLLEV

-196 LDEPSYKDLKT
+196 LNEQSYKDLKT
-207 KVEQSPLNSFSKD
+207 KVEQSPFNSFSKD

-257 LNELDCERFK
+257 LNELDYERFK
-267 SLKVLENA
+267 FLKVLENP

-289 GFIALHSN
+289 SFIALHSN
-297 HKITLLAPNK
+297 CKITLLAPNK
-307 TILDNV
+307 MILDNAISV
-313 LGTIKKSNMDNVLGT
+313 L
-328 IEKSNMECVIAPFVL
+328 EKSHIECVIAPFVL

-371 NELNPGEWVVHDD
+371 NELNAGEWVVHDD

-428 YVAQSDSVPVKD
+428 YVAQSDSVPTKD

-447 LKLKAKVRT
+447 LKLKAKVKN
-456 KLLEIAGKIIELAA
+456 KLLEIASKIIELAA

-546 FQSVLVVPTTLLAHQ
+546 FQSALVVPTTLLAHQ

-592 AVELGLIDV
+592 AVELGLVDV

-660 SQIKSISSLKTPP
+660 SQIKGISSLKIPP

-689 LLKEIIYRELRRNG
+689 LLKEIIHRELRRNG

-722 ENLIPKLKIAILH
+722 EDLIPKLKIAILH
-735 SQINANKSEEIM
+735 SQINASESEEIM

-764 ESGIHLPNANTIIID
+764 ESGIHLPNVNTIIID

-871 LEDAIYELSGGKK
+871 LEDVIYELSGGKK

-893 LGVSAFL
+893 LSVSAFL

-915 RRLSLCENVDEVGQ
+915 RRLSLCENTDEVGQ

-957 ANQLGILKLSNFNQ
+957 ANQLGIIKLSNFNQ
-971 NITLTYSDEKKESL
+971 NITITYSDEKKESL

-1009 KQR
+1009 KRH

>member
-21 CKDFKESELAK
+21 CKDFKESKLAK
-32 EVISYFKPNTKAI
+32 EVINYFKPHTKAI

-80 NKQEAIIIAPI
+80 NKQETIIIAPI

-245 PKALEEIQELAS
+245 PKALEEIQELAN
-257 LNELDCERFK
+257 LNELDGERFK
-267 SLKVLENA
+267 SLKVLENP

-297 HKITLLAPNK
+297 RKITLLAPNK
-307 TILDNV
+307 TILDNAISA
-313 LGTIKKSNMDNVLGT
+313 L
-328 IEKSNMECVIAPFVL
+328 EKSNIECVIAPFVL

-349 GIFISLNSFERKK
+349 RIFISLNSFERKK
-362 KRQKSKLAL
+362 KHRKSKLAL

-428 YVAQSDSVPVKD
+428 YVAQSDSVPAKD

-477 KKMDTHLAELEVFKS
+477 KKMDTHLAELEIFKS

-503 KAIAEISKDLSSK
+503 KAIAEISRDLSSK

-592 AVELGLIDV
+592 AVELGLVDV

-660 SQIKSISSLKTPP
+660 SQIKGISSLKTPP

-735 SQINANKSEEIM
+735 SQINANESEEIM

-893 LGVSAFL
+893 LSVSAFL

-957 ANQLGILKLSNFNQ
+957 ANQLGIIKLSNFNQ
-971 NITLTYSDEKKESL
+971 NITLTYSNGNKESL

-1009 KQR
+1009 K

>member
-32 EVISYFKPNTKAI
+32 EVISYFKPNIKAI

-176 TQMSLKEDLLEI
+176 TQMSLKEDLLEV

-196 LDEPSYKDLKT
+196 LNEPSYKDLKT

-257 LNELDCERFK
+257 LNELDNERFK
-267 SLKVLENA
+267 SLKVLETP

-289 GFIALHSN
+289 SFIALHSN
-297 HKITLLAPNK
+297 RKITLLAPNK
-307 TILDNV
+307 TILDNAISA
-313 LGTIKKSNMDNVLGT
+313 L
-328 IEKSNMECVIAPFVL
+328 EKSHIECVIAPFVL

-371 NELNPGEWVVHDD
+371 NELNAGEWVVHDD

-410 LGEDKLL
+410 WGEDKLL

-428 YVAQSDSVPVKD
+428 YVAQSDSVPTKD

-447 LKLKAKVRT
+447 LKLKAKVKT
-456 KLLEIAGKIIELAA
+456 KLLEIASKIIELAA

-546 FQSVLVVPTTLLAHQ
+546 FQSALVVPTTLLAHQ

-660 SQIKSISSLKTPP
+660 SQIKGISSLKIPP

-689 LLKEIIYRELRRNG
+689 LLKEIIHRELRRNG

-722 ENLIPKLKIAILH
+722 EDLIPKLKIAILH
-735 SQINANKSEEIM
+735 SQINAHESEETM

-852 GQDQSG
+852 GKDQSG

-893 LGVSAFL
+893 LSVSAFL

-915 RRLSLCENVDEVGQ
+915 RRLSLCENTDEVGQ

-957 ANQLGILKLSNFNQ
+957 ANQLGIIKLSNFNQ
-971 NITLTYSDEKKESL
+971 NITITYSDEKKEGL

-1009 KQR
+1009 KRH

>member
-1 MIQSSLYRA
+1 MIQASLYKA
-10 LNKGFD
+10 LNEGFD

-21 CKDFKESELAK
+21 CKDFKESKLAK
-32 EVISYFKPNTKAI
+32 EVISYFKPNIKAI

-67 LLGGLREFYQALE
+67 LLGGLREFYQVLE
-80 NKQEAIIIAPI
+80 NKQEVIIIAPI

-143 RGDIVDIYA
+143 RGDIVDIYI

-160 SFFDTECES
+160 SFFDAECES
-169 IKEFDPT
+169 IKELDPT

-230 EKANDLLHA
+230 EKANDLLHT
-239 YKSVIS
+239 YKSIIS

-257 LNELDCERFK
+257 LNELDDERFK
-267 SLKVLENA
+267 FLKVLENA

-297 HKITLLAPNK
+297 HKITLLASNK
-307 TILDNV
+307 TILDNATST
-313 LGTIKKSNMDNVLGT
+313 LDT
-328 IEKSNMECVIAPFVL
+328 SNMECVIAPFVL
-343 NFKTPD
+343 NFKTPN

-371 NELNPGEWVVHDD
+371 NELNPGEWVAHDD

-390 SQLVQ
+390 SQLIQ

-447 LKLKAKVRT
+447 LKLKAKVRA

-477 KKMDTHLAELEVFKS
+477 KKMDTHLAELEIFKS

-503 KAIAEISKDLSSK
+503 KAIAEISRDLSSH

-546 FQSVLVVPTTLLAHQ
+546 FQSALVVPTTLLAHQ
-561 HFETLRA
+561 HFETLKA

-580 DRYAS
+580 DRYIKTS
-585 EKNKLLK
+585 EKSKLLK
-592 AVELGLIDV
+592 AVELGQVDALI
-601 LVGTHA
+601 GTHA
-607 ILGAKFKNLGLVV
+607 ILGAKFKNLGLMV

-660 SQIKSISSLKTPP
+660 SQIKGISSLKTPP

-689 LLKEIIYRELRRNG
+689 LLKEIIHRELRRNG

-722 ENLIPKLKIAILH
+722 EDLIPKLKIAILH
-735 SQINANKSEEIM
+735 SQINANESEEIM

-971 NITLTYSDEKKESL
+971 NITLTYNDEHKESL

-1009 KQR
+1009 KRR

>member
-1 MIQSSLYRA
+1 MIQSSFYRA

-21 CKDFKESELAK
+21 CKDFKESKLAK
-32 EVISYFKPNTKAI
+32 EVISYFKPNIKAV

-80 NKQEAIIIAPI
+80 NKQETIIIAPI

-169 IKEFDPT
+169 IKELDPT

-230 EKANDLLHA
+230 EKAQDLLSV

-245 PKALEEIQELAS
+245 PRALEEIQELAS
-257 LNELDCERFK
+257 LNELDDERFK
-267 SLKVLENA
+267 FLKVLENA

-289 GFIALHSN
+289 GFITLHSH

-313 LGTIKKSNMDNVLGT
+313 LGTI
-328 IEKSNMECVIAPFVL
+328 EKSSMECVIAPFVL

-371 NELNPGEWVVHDD
+371 NELNAGEWVVHDD

-456 KLLEIAGKIIELAA
+456 KLLEIASKIIELAA

-477 KKMDTHLAELEVFKS
+477 KKMDVHLAELEVFKS

-546 FQSVLVVPTTLLAHQ
+546 FQSALVVPTTLLAHQ
-561 HFETLRA
+561 HFETLRV
-568 RFENFG
+568 RFENFS

-592 AVELGLIDV
+592 AVGLGLVDV

-660 SQIKSISSLKTPP
+660 SQIKGISSLKTPP

-689 LLKEIIYRELRRNG
+689 LLKEIIHRELRRNG

-722 ENLIPKLKIAILH
+722 EDLIPKLKIAILH
-735 SQINANKSEEIM
+735 SQINAYESEEIM

-808 IEDQKSLNE
+808 IEDQKNLNE

-971 NITLTYSDEKKESL
+971 NITITYSDEHKESL

-1009 KQR
+1009 KRR

>member
-21 CKDFKESELAK
+21 CKDFKESKLAK
-32 EVISYFKPNTKAI
+32 EVISYFKPNIKAI

-80 NKQEAIIIAPI
+80 NKQETIIIAPI

-143 RGDIVDIYA
+143 RGDIVDIYI

-160 SFFDTECES
+160 SFFDAECES
-169 IKEFDPT
+169 IKELDPT

-196 LDEPSYKDLKT
+196 LDESSYKDLKI

-230 EKANDLLHA
+230 EKAQDLL
-239 YKSVIS
+239 SVYQSIIS
-245 PKALEEIQELAS
+245 PRALEEIQELAS
-257 LNELDCERFK
+257 LNELDDERFK
-267 SLKVLENA
+267 FLKVLENP

-297 HKITLLAPNK
+297 HKITLLASNK
-307 TILDNV
+307 TILDNAISA
-313 LGTIKKSNMDNVLGT
+313 LDAN
-328 IEKSNMECVIAPFVL
+328 NMECVIAPFVL

-349 GIFISLNSFERKK
+349 RIFISLNSFERKK

-371 NELNPGEWVVHDD
+371 NELNAGEWVVHDD

-390 SQLVQ
+390 SQLIQ

-447 LKLKAKVRT
+447 LKLKAKVRA

-492 HAGFEYTSDQE
+492 HAGFEYTNDQE
-503 KAIAEISKDLSSK
+503 KAIAEISRDLSSH

-546 FQSVLVVPTTLLAHQ
+546 FQSALVVPTTLLAHQ
-561 HFETLRA
+561 HFETLKA

-580 DRYAS
+580 DRYIKTS

-592 AVELGLIDV
+592 AVELGQVDALI
-601 LVGTHA
+601 GTHA
-607 ILGAKFKNLGLVV
+607 ILGAKFKNLGLMV

-660 SQIKSISSLKTPP
+660 SQIKGISSLKTPP

-689 LLKEIIYRELRRNG
+689 LLKEIIHRELRRNG

-722 ENLIPKLKIAILH
+722 EELIPKLKIAILH
-735 SQINANKSEEIM
+735 SQINANESEEIM

-808 IEDQKSLNE
+808 IEDQKNLNE

-884 RLEKSVEIQ
+884 RFEKSVEIQ

-971 NITLTYSDEKKESL
+971 NITLTYSDEHKESL

-999 LKHLRAQISL
+999 LKHLHAQISL
-1009 KQR
+1009 KRR

>member
-21 CKDFKESELAK
+21 CKDFKESKLAK
-32 EVISYFKPNTKAI
+32 EVISYFKPNIKAV

-80 NKQEAIIIAPI
+80 NKQETIIIAPI

-160 SFFDTECES
+160 SFFDMECES

-196 LDEPSYKDLKT
+196 LDEPSYKDLKA

-230 EKANDLLHA
+230 EKAQDLLSV

-245 PKALEEIQELAS
+245 PRALEEIQELAS
-257 LNELDCERFK
+257 LNELDYERFK
-267 SLKVLENA
+267 LLKVLENA

-313 LGTIKKSNMDNVLGT
+313 ISALERSN
-328 IEKSNMECVIAPFVL
+328 IECVIAPFVL

-428 YVAQSDSVPVKD
+428 YVAQSDSVPAKD

-456 KLLEIAGKIIELAA
+456 KLLEIASKIIELAA

-546 FQSVLVVPTTLLAHQ
+546 FQSALVVPTTLLAHQ

-660 SQIKSISSLKTPP
+660 SQIKGISSLKTPP

-689 LLKEIIYRELRRNG
+689 LLKEIIHRELRRNG

-722 ENLIPKLKIAILH
+722 EGLIPKLKIAILH
-735 SQINANKSEEIM
+735 SQINANESEEIM

-915 RRLSLCENVDEVGQ
+915 RRLSLCEDVDEVGQ

-957 ANQLGILKLSNFNQ
+957 ANQLGIIKLSNFNQ
-971 NITLTYSDEKKESL
+971 NITLTYNDEHKESL

-1009 KQR
+1009 KRR

>member
-32 EVISYFKPNTKAI
+32 EVISYFKPSIKAI

-106 FKITLLEKYN
+106 FKITLLKKYN

-160 SFFDTECES
+160 SFFDMECES

-196 LDEPSYKDLKT
+196 LNEQSYKDLKT

-245 PKALEEIQELAS
+245 PRALEEIQELTS
-257 LNELDCERFK
+257 LNELDGERFK
-267 SLKVLENA
+267 FLKVLESP
-275 QGYEDLEIHAHALE
+275 QGYEDLEIHVQALE
-289 GFIALHSN
+289 SFIALHSN
-297 HKITLLAPNK
+297 RKITLLAPNK
-307 TILDNV
+307 TILDNAISA
-313 LGTIKKSNMDNVLGT
+313 L
-328 IEKSNMECVIAPFVL
+328 EKSHIECVIAPFVL

-371 NELNPGEWVVHDD
+371 NELNAGEWVVHDD

-410 LGEDKLL
+410 FGEDKLL

-428 YVAQSDSVPVKD
+428 YVAQSDSVPTKD

-447 LKLKAKVRT
+447 LKLKAKVKT
-456 KLLEIAGKIIELAA
+456 KLLEIASKIIELAA

-477 KKMDTHLAELEVFKS
+477 KKMDTHLAELEIFKS
-492 HAGFEYTSDQE
+492 HAGFEYTSDQK

-546 FQSVLVVPTTLLAHQ
+546 FQSALVVPTTLLAHQ

-660 SQIKSISSLKTPP
+660 SQIKGISSLKIPP

-689 LLKEIIYRELRRNG
+689 LLKEIIHRELRRNG

-722 ENLIPKLKIAILH
+722 EDLIPKLKIAILH
-735 SQINANKSEEIM
+735 SQINAHESEETM

-893 LGVSAFL
+893 LSVSAFL
-900 NPELIASDSLRLDLY
+900 NPELIGSDNLRLDLY
-915 RRLSLCENVDEVGQ
+915 RRLSLCENTDEVGQ

-957 ANQLGILKLSNFNQ
+957 ANQLGIIKLSNFNQ
-971 NITLTYSDEKKESL
+971 NITITYSDEKKESL

-1009 KQR
+1009 KRH